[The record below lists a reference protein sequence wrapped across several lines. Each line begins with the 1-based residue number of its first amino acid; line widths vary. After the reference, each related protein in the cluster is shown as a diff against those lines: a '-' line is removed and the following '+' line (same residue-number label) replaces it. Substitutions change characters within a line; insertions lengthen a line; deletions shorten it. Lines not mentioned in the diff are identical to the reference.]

1 MSLFSNILHFEIY
14 LVIINITVAALFW
27 LVWWCILLRK
37 AGKGTCRWCQKWW
50 LLQGLKCKPYWFH
63 SVVWDFPMPPRTPYQ
78 TLLKEVYTSEDL
90 LGNLRKEPTAVF
102 GARKSWP
109 LLQRYEPRGHSTAVK
124 SQNLIQKKGIKE
136 FSNAH
141 KIPSPSLSFFIALRR
156 REWRV
161 YLILKWMWRF
171 LGESRHQ
178 GSVQLSVFLLCNS

>member
-1 MSLFSNILHFEIY
+1 MVYLTQKGWERHLSLVSEM
-14 LVIINITVAALFW
+14 VIAT
-27 LVWWCILLRK
+27 
-37 AGKGTCRWCQKWW
+37 
-50 LLQGLKCKPYWFH
+50 
-63 SVVWDFPMPPRTPYQ
+63 RTQMQ
-78 TLLKEVYTSEDL
+78 TLLVSQCCLRLPHASQDPLSNFTEGSLHVWGSAGY
-90 LGNLRKEPTAVF
+90 LRKEPTAVF